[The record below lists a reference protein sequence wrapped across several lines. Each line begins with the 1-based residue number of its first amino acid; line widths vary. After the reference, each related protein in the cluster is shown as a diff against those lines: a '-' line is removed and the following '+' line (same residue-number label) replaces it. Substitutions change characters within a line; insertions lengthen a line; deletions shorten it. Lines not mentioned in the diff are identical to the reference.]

1 MNRQR
6 HALTEL
12 RMPARPLSARAQS
25 LLRCPACQ
33 GELACEPAR
42 YICTDAECGQV
53 YPILDGSPVL
63 IHEAN
68 SVFTLADFVEQRN
81 TFYNLKPSRA
91 SRWLDR
97 ITPQI
102 SRNVLAAENFDRF
115 ARLLLDATPDPLVLV
130 LGGSVLGDGMERL
143 AADARIELV
152 ESDVSFGPRTQLICD
167 GHDIPFPTNTFDG
180 VIVQAVLEHVV
191 DPHRVAGEIHRVLK
205 PNALV
210 YADTPFMQQMHGGRY
225 DFERFSYW
233 GHRRLFRQ
241 FSEVDSGVTCGP
253 GMALAWSY
261 TYFLRSFARGRR
273 TRHLLNLFASLTS
286 FWLKYFDA
294 YLVKQPAAIA
304 AASGY
309 YFLGRK
315 SDVTLSDRD
324 LVQSYKVAR

>member
-1 MNRQR
+1 
-6 HALTEL
+6 
-12 RMPARPLSARAQS
+12 MPARPLSARAQT

-33 GELACEPAR
+33 GRLEAGADR
-42 YICTDAECGQV
+42 YVCTAAGCGQA
-53 YPILDGSPVL
+53 YPILDGCPVL

-81 TFYNLKPSRA
+81 TFYNLRPSRA
-91 SRWLDR
+91 GRWLDR
-97 ITPQI
+97 VTPRI
-102 SRNVLAAENFDRF
+102 SRNVKAAGNFERL
-115 ARLLLDATPDPLVLV
+115 ARLLLEATPDPLVLV
-130 LGGSVLGDGMERL
+130 LGGGVLGDGMARL

-167 GHDIPFPTNTFDG
+167 GHDIPFPADTFDG

-191 DPHRVAGEIHRVLK
+191 DPHRVAEEIHRVLK
-205 PNALV
+205 PDALV

-233 GHRRLFRQ
+233 GHRRLFRR

-273 TRHLLNLFASLTS
+273 TRHLLNFFASLTS

-294 YLVKQPAAIA
+294 YLVDRPGAIA

-315 SDVTLSDRD
+315 SDVTLADRD
-324 LVQSYKVAR
+324 LVQAYKAAR

>member
-1 MNRQR
+1 
-6 HALTEL
+6 
-12 RMPARPLSARAQS
+12 MPARPLSAHAQT

-33 GELACEPAR
+33 SELESEPGR
-42 YICTDAECGQV
+42 CTCTGAECGQV
-53 YPILDGSPVL
+53 YPVLDGSPVL
-63 IHEAN
+63 LHEAN

-102 SRNVLAAENFDRF
+102 SRNVKAAENFDRF
-115 ARLLLDATPDPLVLV
+115 ARLLLDATPNPLVLV
-130 LGGSVLGDGMERL
+130 LGGGVLGDGMERL
-143 AADARIELV
+143 AADPRIELV

-167 GHDIPFPTNTFDG
+167 GHDIPFPANTFDG

-191 DPHRVAGEIHRVLK
+191 DPHRVAAEIHRVLK
-205 PNALV
+205 PDALV
-210 YADTPFMQQMHGGRY
+210 YAETPFMQQMHGGRY

-261 TYFLRSFARGRR
+261 THFLRSFAHGRR
-273 TRHLLNLFASLTS
+273 TRHLLNLFGSFTA

-294 YLVKQPAAIA
+294 YLVKQPAAIV

-309 YFLGRK
+309 YFVGRK

-324 LVQSYKVAR
+324 LVHTYKVAR